1 MYDIMIYIRL
11 DCEGFGL
18 NFTELN
24 KNGAVEGFCLVKSL
38 EIKKTAK
45 GVPFLDLILTDSSGE
60 IGAKLWDYKEELHG
74 DIKVNSLIKVR
85 GTVSMFNDALQLRVE
100 RVRPALESDGVRMED
115 FVPSADYSGEDM
127 YNYLFDT
134 VSRFENAQ
142 LKNLTL
148 TILEQNKEKLLYWP
162 AAFKLHHAIRG
173 GLLYHTLSILKL
185 AKAVCEIYPSL
196 EKELLFTGV
205 ILHDVAKIQEFD
217 VSETGV
223 VSAYTVE
230 GTLIGHLVK
239 GAMNIEKT
247 GEELG
252 IDKELLM
259 LVEHMVLSHHG
270 EPEFGAAVRPMFLEA
285 EILSQLDL
293 LDARIYEIAQ
303 AVSETEPGD
312 FTPRQWA
319 LDNRK
324 IYNHG
329 LKDIK
334 PKADLL

>member
-1 MYDIMIYIRL
+1 M
-11 DCEGFGL
+11 
-18 NFTELN
+18 NFTEIN
-24 KNGAVEGFCLVKSL
+24 QNGGVEGFCLVKSL
-38 EIKKTAK
+38 EVKKTAK
-45 GVPFLDLILTDSSGE
+45 GVPFLDLVLTDSSGE
-60 IGAKLWDYKEELHG
+60 IGAKLWDYKEDVHG
-74 DIKVNSLIKVR
+74 GIKLNSLIKIR
-85 GTVSMFNDALQLRVE
+85 GTVSMFNDALQLRID

-115 FVPSADYSGEDM
+115 FVPSADYSGDAM
-127 YNYLFDT
+127 YDYMIET
-134 VSRFENAQ
+134 VNRFENTQ
-142 LKNLTL
+142 LKKLTL
-148 TILEQNKEKLLYWP
+148 TVLEQNKQNLLYWP

-185 AKAVCEIYPSL
+185 AKAVCDIYPSL
-196 EKELLFTGV
+196 ERELLYTGV

-223 VSAYTVE
+223 VSGYTVE
-230 GTLIGHLVK
+230 GSLIGHLVK
-239 GAMNIEKT
+239 GAMNIEKI
-247 GEELG
+247 GSELG
-252 IDKELLM
+252 IDNELLM

-293 LDARIYEIAQ
+293 LDARIYEISQ
-303 AVSETEPGD
+303 AVSEVEPGD

-324 IYNHG
+324 LYNHG
-329 LKDIK
+329 LKEIK

>member
-1 MYDIMIYIRL
+1 M
-11 DCEGFGL
+11 
-18 NFTELN
+18 NFTEIN
-24 KNGAVEGFCLVKSL
+24 SNGGVEGFCLVKSL
-38 EIKKTAK
+38 EVKKTAK

-60 IGAKLWDYKEELHG
+60 IGAKLWDYKEDVHG
-74 DIKVNSLIKVR
+74 GIKLNSLIKIR
-85 GTVSMFNDALQLRVE
+85 GTVSMFNDALQLRID
-100 RVRPALESDGVRMED
+100 RVRPATESDGVNMED
-115 FVPSADYSGEDM
+115 FVPSADYSGEAM
-127 YNYLFDT
+127 YDYIVNT
-134 VSRFENAQ
+134 VNGFENAQ
-142 LKNLTL
+142 LKKLIITV
-148 TILEQNKEKLLYWP
+148 LENNKQKLLYWP

-185 AKAVCEIYPSL
+185 AKAVCDIYPSL
-196 EKELLFTGV
+196 ERELLYAGV

-223 VSAYTVE
+223 VSGYTVE
-230 GTLIGHLVK
+230 GALIGHLVR
-239 GAMNIEKT
+239 GAMNIEKI

-252 IDKELLM
+252 IDRELLM
-259 LVEHMVLSHHG
+259 LIEHMILSHHG

-293 LDARIYEIAQ
+293 LDARIYEISQ
-303 AVSETEPGD
+303 AVSEVEPGD

-324 IYNHG
+324 LYNHG
-329 LKDIK
+329 LKEIK

>member
-1 MYDIMIYIRL
+1 M
-11 DCEGFGL
+11 
-18 NFTELN
+18 NFTEIN
-24 KNGAVEGFCLVKSL
+24 SNGGVEGFCLVKSL
-38 EIKKTAK
+38 EVKKTAK

-60 IGAKLWDYKEELHG
+60 IGAKLWDYKEDVHG
-74 DIKVNSLIKVR
+74 GIKLNSLIKIR
-85 GTVSMFNDALQLRVE
+85 GTVSMFNDALQLRID
-100 RVRPALESDGVRMED
+100 RVRPAIESDGVNMED
-115 FVPSADYSGEDM
+115 FVPSADYSGKDM
-127 YNYLFDT
+127 YDYIVNT
-134 VSRFENAQ
+134 VNSFENTQ
-142 LKNLTL
+142 LKTLILTV
-148 TILEQNKEKLLYWP
+148 LERNKENLLYWP

-185 AKAVCEIYPSL
+185 AKAVCDIYPSL
-196 EKELLFTGV
+196 ERELLYAGV

-223 VSAYTVE
+223 VSGYTVE
-230 GTLIGHLVK
+230 GSLIGHLVK
-239 GAMNIEKT
+239 GAMNIEKV

-252 IDKELLM
+252 IDRELLM
-259 LVEHMVLSHHG
+259 LIEHMILSHHG

-293 LDARIYEIAQ
+293 LDARIYEISQ
-303 AVSETEPGD
+303 AVSEVEPGD

-324 IYNHG
+324 LYNHG
-329 LKDIK
+329 LKEIK

>member
-1 MYDIMIYIRL
+1 M
-11 DCEGFGL
+11 
-18 NFTELN
+18 NFTEIN
-24 KNGAVEGFCLVKSL
+24 QNGGVEGFCLVKSL

-45 GVPFLDLILTDSSGE
+45 GVPFLDLVLTDSSGE
-60 IGAKLWDYKEELHG
+60 IGAKLWDYKEDLHG
-74 DIKVNSLIKVR
+74 GIKLNSLIKIR
-85 GTVSMFNDALQLRVE
+85 GTVSMFNDALQLRID

-115 FVPSADYSGEDM
+115 FVPSADYSGEAM
-127 YNYLFDT
+127 YDHIIET
-134 VSRFENAQ
+134 VSRFENEQ
-142 LKNLTL
+142 LKKL
-148 TILEQNKEKLLYWP
+148 IFAVLERNKASLLYWP

-185 AKAVCEIYPSL
+185 AKAVCDIYPSL
-196 EKELLFTGV
+196 EKDLLYTGV

-223 VSAYTVE
+223 VSGYTVE
-230 GTLIGHLVK
+230 GSLIGHLVR
-239 GAMNIEKT
+239 GAMNIEKI

-293 LDARIYEIAQ
+293 LDARIYEISQ
-303 AVSETEPGD
+303 AVSEVEPGD

-329 LKDIK
+329 LKEIK

>member
-1 MYDIMIYIRL
+1 M
-11 DCEGFGL
+11 
-18 NFTELN
+18 NFTEIN
-24 KNGAVEGFCLVKSL
+24 QNGGVEGFCLVKSL

-45 GVPFLDLILTDSSGE
+45 GVPFLDLVLTDSSGE

-74 DIKVNSLIKVR
+74 AIKLNSLIKIR
-85 GTVSMFNDALQLRVE
+85 GTVSMFNDALQLRID
-100 RVRPALESDGVRMED
+100 RVRPALESDGVKMED
-115 FVPSADYSGEDM
+115 FVPSADYSGEAM
-127 YNYLFDT
+127 YEHIIET
-134 VSRFENAQ
+134 VNRFENEQ
-142 LKNLTL
+142 FKKLILTV
-148 TILEQNKEKLLYWP
+148 LERNKASLLYWP

-185 AKAVCEIYPSL
+185 AKAVCDIYPSL
-196 EKELLFTGV
+196 ERELLYTGV
-205 ILHDVAKIQEFD
+205 ILHDIAKIQEFD

-223 VSAYTVE
+223 VSGYTVE
-230 GTLIGHLVK
+230 GSLIGHLVR
-239 GAMNIEKT
+239 GAMNIEKI

-259 LVEHMVLSHHG
+259 LIEHMILSHHG
-270 EPEFGAAVRPMFLEA
+270 EPDFGAAVRPMFLEA

-293 LDARIYEIAQ
+293 LDARIYEISQ
-303 AVSETEPGD
+303 AVSEVEPGD

-329 LKDIK
+329 LKEIK

>member
-1 MYDIMIYIRL
+1 M
-11 DCEGFGL
+11 
-18 NFTELN
+18 NFTEIN
-24 KNGAVEGFCLVKSL
+24 QNGGVEGFCLVKSL
-38 EIKKTAK
+38 EVKKTAK
-45 GVPFLDLILTDSSGE
+45 GLPFLDLILTDSSGE
-60 IGAKLWDYKEELHG
+60 IGAKLWDYKEEFHG
-74 DIKVNSLIKVR
+74 DIKLNTLIKIR
-85 GTVSMFNDALQLRVE
+85 GTISMFNDAPQLRID

-115 FVPSADYSGEDM
+115 FVPSADYSGEAM
-127 YNYLFDT
+127 YDYIFDT
-134 VSRFENAQ
+134 VSRFENGQ
-142 LKNLTL
+142 LKKLTL
-148 TILEQNKEKLLYWP
+148 TILEQNKEKITFWP

-185 AKAVCEIYPSL
+185 AKAVCDIYPSL
-196 EKELLFTGV
+196 ERELLYTGV

-217 VSETGV
+217 VSKTGV
-223 VSAYTVE
+223 VSGYTVE
-230 GTLIGHLVK
+230 GSLIGHLVR
-239 GAMNIEKT
+239 GAMNIEKI

-293 LDARIYEIAQ
+293 LDARVYEISQ
-303 AVSETEPGD
+303 AVSETEPGE

-324 IYNHG
+324 LYNHG
-329 LKDIK
+329 LKETK

>member
-1 MYDIMIYIRL
+1 M
-11 DCEGFGL
+11 
-18 NFTELN
+18 NFTEIN
-24 KNGAVEGFCLVKSL
+24 SNGGVEGFCLVKSL

-45 GVPFLDLILTDSSGE
+45 GVPFLDLVLTDSSGE
-60 IGAKLWDYKEELHG
+60 IGAKLWDYKEDLHG
-74 DIKVNSLIKVR
+74 NIKLNTLIKIR
-85 GTVSMFNDALQLRVE
+85 GTVSMFNDALQLRID

-115 FVPSADYSGEDM
+115 FVPSADYSGEEM
-127 YNYLFDT
+127 YDYIFDT
-134 VSRFENAQ
+134 VSRFENGQ
-142 LKNLTL
+142 LKKLAL
-148 TILEQNKEKLLYWP
+148 TILEQNKENLLYWP

-185 AKAVCEIYPSL
+185 AKAVCDIYPSL
-196 EKELLFTGV
+196 ERELLYTGV

-217 VSETGV
+217 VSDTGV
-223 VSAYTVE
+223 VSGYTVE
-230 GTLIGHLVK
+230 GSLIGHLVR
-239 GAMNIEKT
+239 GAMNIEKI

-293 LDARIYEIAQ
+293 LDARIYEISQ
-303 AVSETEPGD
+303 AVSETEPGE

-324 IYNHG
+324 LYNHG
-329 LKDIK
+329 LKETK

>member
-1 MYDIMIYIRL
+1 MI
-11 DCEGFGL
+11 FL
-18 NFTELN
+18 NFTEIN

-45 GVPFLDLILTDSSGE
+45 GVPFLDLVLTDSTGE

-74 DIKVNSLIKVR
+74 SIKINSLIKVR

-100 RVRPALESDGVRMED
+100 RVRLATEADGVRMED
-115 FVPSADYSGEDM
+115 YVPSADYSGEDM

-134 VSRFENAQ
+134 VSRFENEQ
-142 LKNLTL
+142 LKRLTL
-148 TILEQNKEKLLYWP
+148 TILEQNRASLLYWP

-185 AKAVCEIYPSL
+185 AQAVCEIYPSL

-217 VSETGV
+217 VSDTGV

-230 GTLIGHLVK
+230 GTLIGHLVR
-239 GAMNIEKT
+239 GAMNIEKI

-259 LVEHMVLSHHG
+259 LIEHMVLSHHG

-293 LDARIYEIAQ
+293 MDARIFEISQ
-303 AVSETEPGD
+303 AVSETQPGE

-324 IYNHG
+324 LYNHG
-329 LKDIK
+329 LKEIK